1 MLQAECKTHHAVI
14 RHDYFKPLHLPRRFS
29 MFCTWVRLLKIMM
42 LEPCMLLP
50 TVIRRTGRPDKHL
63 GKSLLV
69 IVSQVKV
76 IKRGKHCLV
85 TPLCQ
90 QMLQLLTDGG
100 FPRALRSAHPN
111 KQRSVWM
118 RLLMLL
124 QLLVE
129 PEIDRQVV
137 LVDTSS
143 ANRHHSRWLSC
154 AKVMSGPLLTSAG
167 RWLCYQ

>member
-1 MLQAECKTHHAVI
+1 MLLSGITFQSFAFAQTLFHV
-14 RHDYFKPLHLPRRFS
+14 LHLGAFAEDHDAGRH
-29 MFCTWVRLLKIMM
+29 
-42 LEPCMLLP
+42 CMLVP
-50 TVIRRTGRPDKHL
+50 TVMRRTGCPDTHL

-69 IVSQVKV
+69 IESQVKV
-76 IKRGKHCLV
+76 IKRGKDCLV

-118 RLLMLL
+118 CLLMLL
-124 QLLVE
+124 QLVVE

-143 ANRHHSRWLSC
+143 ANIHHSRWL
-154 AKVMSGPLLTSAG
+154 
-167 RWLCYQ
+167 